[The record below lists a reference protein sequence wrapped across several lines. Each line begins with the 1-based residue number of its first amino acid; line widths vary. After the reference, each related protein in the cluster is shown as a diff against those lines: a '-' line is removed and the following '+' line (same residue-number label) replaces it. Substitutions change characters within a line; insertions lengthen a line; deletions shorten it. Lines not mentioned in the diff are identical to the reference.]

1 MQWHSA
7 EHVSLFSTFYIYT
20 CVCNAHTLLMTAK
33 NKTAMFQNLRTVS
46 DIVSSVI
53 QQQQRGTGL
62 STADSLLNTRGEVHK
77 DSIFRCLGELPKR
90 GGKGGGVL
98 LILVLLL
105 LWFLK
110 HFLFSYFCNSEKNFQ
125 ASFLWKCSS
134 STLCVLI
141 NAWQTVSMEGHVKI
155 SKFILYHKAE
165 MLIRV
170 RIRLSLVNPR
180 QNTWHLCFH
189 WKKNL

>member
-7 EHVSLFSTFYIYT
+7 KYVSLFSTFYIYM
-20 CVCNAHTLLMTAK
+20 CVCNAHTLLMTAR

-46 DIVSSVI
+46 DIVSPVI

-62 STADSLLNTRGEVHK
+62 SSADYFWVQEVKCTKTLYSVVWGNSPREVVREGGVVFNLSTSIIMVSETFSLLV
-77 DSIFRCLGELPKR
+77 
-90 GGKGGGVL
+90 
-98 LILVLLL
+98 
-105 LWFLK
+105 
-110 HFLFSYFCNSEKNFQ
+110 CNSEKNFQ
-125 ASFLWKCSS
+125 VSLLWKCSS
-134 STLCVLI
+134 STLSVLI
-141 NAWQTVSMEGHVKI
+141 NAQQTVSMEGHVKT

-165 MLIRV
+165 MLIRI

-189 WKKNL
+189 WRKNL